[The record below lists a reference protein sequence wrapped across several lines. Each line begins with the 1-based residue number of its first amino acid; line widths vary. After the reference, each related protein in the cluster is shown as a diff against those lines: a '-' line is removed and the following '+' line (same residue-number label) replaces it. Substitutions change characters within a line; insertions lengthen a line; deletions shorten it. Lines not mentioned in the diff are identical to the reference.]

1 MSRFEPDDEEYLV
14 DLLFET
20 NKSLAEISRELD
32 IPINDVKRKIDQ
44 LGLSWIKDSKKKVS
58 RGQAALTLIMQKI
71 LVGEKIVN
79 EYPISDK
86 MRLDI
91 YCPKYKIAAEY
102 HGRQHFF
109 YTGKF
114 FESKYEFE
122 EAQKRDQKKVEYCK
136 ENGIALIVFRYNDLL
151 SEDVVYNRMLEAIR
165 QTGYIPAKS
174 SARKAASN
182 PFYQSVKKKNSEY
195 RKQLYKKMKDY
206 KSNGS
211 R

>member
-1 MSRFEPDDEEYLV
+1 MSKFEPDDEEYLV

-44 LGLSWIKDSKKKVS
+44 LGLSWIKDSKKKTS

-91 YCPKYKIAAEY
+91 FCPKYKIAAEY

-114 FESKYEFE
+114 FDSKYEFE

-151 SEDVVYNRMLEAIR
+151 SEDVVYDRMLEAIR
-165 QTGYIPAKS
+165 QTGYMPAKS
-174 SARKAASN
+174 NTRKAANN

-195 RKQLYKKMKDY
+195 RKQLYRKIKDY

>member
-1 MSRFEPDDEEYLV
+1 MSKFEPDDEEYLV

-44 LGLSWIKDSKKKVS
+44 LGLSWIKDSKKKTS

-114 FESKYEFE
+114 FDSKYEFE

-151 SEDVVYNRMLEAIR
+151 SEDVVYDRMLEAIR
-165 QTGYIPAKS
+165 QTGYMPAKS
-174 SARKAASN
+174 NARKAANN

-195 RKQLYKKMKDY
+195 RKQLYRKIKDY